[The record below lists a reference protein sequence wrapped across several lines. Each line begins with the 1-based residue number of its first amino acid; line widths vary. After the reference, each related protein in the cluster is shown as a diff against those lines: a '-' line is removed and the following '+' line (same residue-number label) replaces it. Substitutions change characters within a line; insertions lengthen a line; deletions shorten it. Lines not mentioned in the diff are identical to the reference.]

1 MTSPEEPET
10 LTCHDFSSKNAK
22 LMEFGCDR
30 WPLHYACRIG
40 NLEQVEYLV
49 SVAKY
54 PMDEQD
60 AHDATPLY
68 LAALTGRSKI
78 CKYLLQSGAKCDPN
92 SGGDAAR
99 VFYVALT
106 PQLRKLLREWS
117 LSAASRDPFLD
128 MLRKTYNDRTHAD
141 TVAILNDGKS
151 IYLHRLLLKARCPRL
166 ASLIDVDV
174 ASNSNDEHDGL
185 NVLRLPEEH
194 RVPVMA
200 DLLFYFYTGEI
211 ETRDVE
217 TALMAQQLAKE
228 YELHTLH
235 QRLESSLGR
244 YLKGNN
250 NDESKSRDDGGLYR
264 EIKGFRCD
272 MSDLS
277 LLRQDM
283 AQLAA
288 LVSTPHND
296 VEHVDILSHLVEE
309 SDTTV
314 QCEDR
319 TWSLHAFMLCG
330 QSEYFKCA
338 LEGGFREAQE
348 SFVDLTH
355 LLPCSEAFQLGVQWL
370 YSDRFILDDDEVPL
384 EVAAWL
390 LELGSAI
397 LCPRLMAQ
405 TTNVLLIPGVD
416 QDNVFD
422 MLELSKMH
430 GLEKL
435 EDRCVQVIAY
445 NLRSLA
451 TRPEL
456 RDVIIEEASQ
466 IIQGGD
472 IRVADVP
479 IAAEMKTA
487 IRKHEGLLP
496 TERVEMLQLIQ
507 QVVEDSARNV

>member
-1 MTSPEEPET
+1 
-10 LTCHDFSSKNAK
+10 
-22 LMEFGCDR
+22 
-30 WPLHYACRIG
+30 
-40 NLEQVEYLV
+40 
-49 SVAKY
+49 
-54 PMDEQD
+54 MDEQD

-68 LAALTGRSKI
+68 LAALTGRSEI
-78 CKYLLQSGAKCDPN
+78 CKFLLQSGAKCDPD

-128 MLRKTYNDRTHAD
+128 MLRKTYNDRKHAD
-141 TVAILNDGKS
+141 TVVVLNDGKS

-166 ASLIDVDV
+166 ASLIVDV
-174 ASNSNDEHDGL
+174 SNNDEHDGL
-185 NVLRLPEEH
+185 DELRLPEEH

-200 DLLFYFYTGEI
+200 DLLFYLYTGEI

-217 TALMAQQLAKE
+217 TALIALQMAKE
-228 YELHTLH
+228 YELQTLY
-235 QRLESSLGR
+235 QRLESSLER
-244 YLKGNN
+244 YIKGNN
-250 NDESKSRDDGGLYR
+250 NSKSRGEDLYR
-264 EIKGFRCD
+264 DIKGFRCD

-277 LLRQDM
+277 LVRQDM

-296 VEHVDILSHLVEE
+296 IENIDILNHLVEE

-314 QCEDR
+314 KCEDR

-355 LLPCSEAFQLGVQWL
+355 LLPCSEAFQLGIQWL
-370 YSDRFILDDDEVPL
+370 YSDRFLEDEVPL
-384 EVAAWL
+384 EVAVWL

-397 LCPRLMAQ
+397 LCPRLMAY
-405 TTNVLLIPGVD
+405 TTNVALIPGVD
-416 QDNVFD
+416 EDNVFD
-422 MLELSKMH
+422 MLELSKIH

-435 EDRCVQVIAY
+435 EDRCVEVIAY

-451 TRPEL
+451 KRPEL

-472 IRVADVP
+472 IQVTDVP
-479 IAAEMKTA
+479 IAAEMKSA
-487 IRKHEGLLP
+487 INKHEGLSH

-507 QVVEDSARNV
+507 QVVEDSLSKALK